1 MIFTGFFFPRFSPG
15 YVRKGES
22 IEGDL
27 KQLNVKNAMLFLK
40 LTELIRERASGSLDL
55 SLFSVWFSTKAVCF
69 GPCVP
74 FQSLVSLWSFMCID
88 YLILKAWHLISW
100 KQWSSI
106 WNNIIQYDSHSSWN
120 YSPKLI
126 LGNTDFQKFWFN
138 LTWKFWETL
147 FFFKHL

>member
-55 SLFSVWFSTKAVCF
+55 SLFSV
-69 GPCVP
+69 
-74 FQSLVSLWSFMCID
+74 
-88 YLILKAWHLISW
+88 
-100 KQWSSI
+100 
-106 WNNIIQYDSHSSWN
+106 
-120 YSPKLI
+120 
-126 LGNTDFQKFWFN
+126 
-138 LTWKFWETL
+138 
-147 FFFKHL
+147 